1 MRRAVRHQA
10 GGEEVCGVRERA
22 SGLKEEGGRLTVVTF
37 EASTVAASEVPG
49 AGGAGATAG
58 CPRGG

>member
-1 MRRAVRHQA
+1 M
-10 GGEEVCGVRERA
+10 RERA